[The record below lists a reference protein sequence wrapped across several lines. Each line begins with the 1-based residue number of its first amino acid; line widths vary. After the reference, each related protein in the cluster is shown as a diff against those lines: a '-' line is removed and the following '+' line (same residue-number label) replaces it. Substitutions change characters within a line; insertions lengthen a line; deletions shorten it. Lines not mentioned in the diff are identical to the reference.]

1 MGLDRA
7 LQGLA
12 DDRATENTVREVLQ
26 LMSHRAGEW
35 LRAPDISRR
44 LEAPES
50 RIAVIL
56 SRLADGFI
64 LSKDGDRYRFIHD
77 PVVDLDVKRFLEK
90 SEAHSRLAQ
99 NNLARFRDRFGQH

>member
-12 DDRATENTVREVLQ
+12 DDRATENLVREVLQ
-26 LMSHRAGEW
+26 LMSHVPGEW
-35 LRAPDISRR
+35 LRASDLSHR
-44 LEAPES
+44 LAAPEN

-56 SRLADGFI
+56 SRLADGFV
-64 LSKDGDRYRFIHD
+64 LSRDADRYRFIHD

-90 SEAHSRLAQ
+90 SEAHARLAQ
-99 NNLARFRDRFGQH
+99 DNLARFRDRFGQR